1 MNPDRAPYNPP
12 TTMQRPAEAVSPR
25 LDADERTATMTTTTT
40 TTTTTYR
47 MTSRTSGAY
56 LGAYSGATV
65 EGAHEALCRD
75 AGYASAASCAE
86 ALGTTVEALIA
97 DLIAIEE

>member
-1 MNPDRAPYNPP
+1 M
-12 TTMQRPAEAVSPR
+12 
-25 LDADERTATMTTTTT
+25 TTT

-56 LGAYSGATV
+56 LGAYSAASV

-75 AGYASAASCAE
+75 AGYAGAQEAADV
-86 ALGTTVEALIA
+86 LGTTVEALLA